1 VTTGIQYRIRR
12 DKVKVAVFDVVQP
25 ERQMAA
31 FVDDVLRSTL
41 PTLSLDDAYSSKEQ
55 MKEDIL
61 QEVSTKM
68 AVFGYDVTD
77 VLITDLSPEASITR
91 AMNEINASRRL
102 RVAAIE
108 KAEANKVLLI
118 KDAEADAESKYL
130 SGVGVA
136 RMRAAIINGFKEN
149 IDNMRDAGIT
159 PEASIHMMLTT
170 QYFDTLQ
177 KFSDKSNAIMI
188 PSGPGA
194 VNDAAA
200 QVRDGMITGGFLS
213 PAAAPAGESM
223 KRSSSGSR
231 SRPSS

>member
-1 VTTGIQYRIRR
+1 
-12 DKVKVAVFDVVQP
+12 
-25 ERQMAA
+25 
-31 FVDDVLRSTL
+31 
-41 PTLSLDDAYSSKEQ
+41 
-55 MKEDIL
+55 
-61 QEVSTKM
+61 M

-194 VNDAAA
+194 VNDATA

-223 KRSSSGSR
+223 KRASNSRSSSK
-231 SRPSS
+231 